1 MAKQN
6 SLLNTMFGKKK
17 STDSGTEHSNI
28 GLREQGLKP
37 QIPKIAQD
45 SVPYIEAYENGV
57 FQVEPGVFSKT
68 FRFDDISFKTKSDEE
83 QERIYDA
90 YMKFLNSSKPKED
103 IFISV
108 VNVRDSAEEKVKAI
122 VSPLKGDEFDIFRR
136 EMSDMIVD
144 KMKSSNNNIR
154 TEKMLTVRIESPSVD
169 GAMEKLKSV
178 SDDLSDEFKR
188 FTKMPLN
195 EVSLAARLESLFRI
209 MNGDE
214 ENFWF
219 EHDTAGNV
227 TLDFSAMAKKGL
239 TTKDIICPEF
249 LKFNGNNF
257 QIGNRFGQ
265 AMYLDGIAN
274 WLNSNFFTEV
284 SEMSFEGVVTLHI
297 QPIPQEDA
305 IKMIHNRS
313 VNIRAEI
320 TQKQKNAQRNGYEGT
335 MSIDLKNAMEQIE
348 ELQEDLLNRDQKLF
362 YISMSIV
369 HFADTAE
376 EVKEHAGII
385 KNTASKH
392 MCTIK
397 PMMMQQE
404 RGFTS
409 ALPVG
414 IDKGYTKRLMTT
426 ESLGVFIPFD
436 EVNQFDR
443 GGFYYGV
450 NSINKSLIVY
460 NRKKGQ
466 NYNGLVLGS
475 SGSGKSF
482 SAKREMS
489 SVILNTDDD
498 IFIIDPDGEY
508 GPIAESFGGSIIKI
522 APGNGVYINPFDLD
536 IDTSHDSDYNPITMK
551 SDFICGMLETMLGGG
566 RLSPTQKSIVGR
578 CINQIYKPYL
588 EHLQELPPDK
598 NGRKKTID
606 RDYCPTMQNLF
617 DALLSQPNQ
626 EAQQLALIMETYTTG
641 VFDSFAH
648 RTNVDLENRII
659 VYNIK
664 DVGSNLMELALK
676 VCMNDVWNKMME
688 NRRNSKWTWFYI
700 DEFHL
705 LLANPSTSE
714 FLKSVWKRA
723 RKWQGVPTGITQ
735 NVEDLL
741 ASTEARAIINNSSFI
756 YMMNQSA
763 MDRNMLQELLN
774 LTDTDKGFITNA
786 EIGCG
791 LIHTGKQS
799 IPFTDKFPQ
808 NTKLYKVM
816 TTKADDD
823 DDNVA

>member
-1 MAKQN
+1 MAQTLIGT
-6 SLLNTMFGKKK
+6 LLGKNTKGQ
-17 STDSGTEHSNI
+17 GASNNT
-28 GLREQGLKP
+28 GLRKQGLKP
-37 QIPKIAQD
+37 QIPKTAQD
-45 SVPYIEAYENGV
+45 SVPYLEAYENGV

-68 FRFDDISFKTKSDEE
+68 FRFEDISFKTKSEEE
-83 QERIYDA
+83 QDRIYGD
-90 YMKFLNSSKPKED
+90 YMKFLNSLKPKED
-103 IFISV
+103 IFLSV
-108 VNVRDSAEEKVKAI
+108 VNTRDSAQEKVRSI
-122 VSPLKGDEFDIFRR
+122 VSPLKGDKFDRFRK

-144 KMKSSNNNIR
+144 KMKSSNNNTR
-154 TEKMLTVRIESPSVD
+154 TDKYITVRIEAPSVD
-169 GAMEKLKSV
+169 EAMQKLENAGREISEEYK
-178 SDDLSDEFKR
+178 K
-188 FTKMPLN
+188 FTKSPIREL
-195 EVSLAARLESLFRI
+195 SLAERLEMLFRI
-209 MNGDE
+209 MNSDE

-219 EHDTAGNV
+219 EHDAEGNT
-227 TLDFSAMAKKGL
+227 TLDLIQAAKKGL
-239 TTKDIICPEF
+239 STKDIICPEF

-257 QIGNRFGQ
+257 QIGERYGQ

-274 WLNSNFFTEV
+274 WLNSNFF
-284 SEMSFEGVVTLHI
+284 SELSGMTFEGVTTLHI
-297 QPIPQEDA
+297 QAIPQEDA

-320 TQKQKNAQRNGYEGT
+320 AQKQKNAMQNGYEG
-335 MSIDLKNAMEQIE
+335 SLPADLKNAADQIE
-348 ELQEDLLNRDQKLF
+348 ELQEDLLNRDQKMF
-362 YISMSIV
+362 YISLSII
-369 HFADTAE
+369 HFADTPE
-376 EVKEHAGII
+376 EIKEHSAVI

-392 MCTIK
+392 MCTVK
-397 PMMMQQE
+397 PMIMQQE
-404 RGFTS
+404 RGFAS
-409 ALPVG
+409 ALPIG
-414 IDKGYTKRLMTT
+414 IDKGYMKRLLTT

-436 EVNQFDR
+436 EVNQFDK

-460 NRKKGQ
+460 NRLKGQ

-482 SAKREMS
+482 AAKREMS
-489 SVILNTDDD
+489 SVILNTDSD
-498 IFIIDPDGEY
+498 IYIIDPDGEY
-508 GPIAESFGGSIIKI
+508 GPISDAFDGSVIKI

-551 SDFICGMLETMLGGG
+551 ADFICGMLETMLGAGA

-578 CINQIYKPYL
+578 CIQKIYKPYL

-606 RDYCPTMQNLF
+606 REFCPTMQNLF
-617 DALLSQPNQ
+617 DELLSQPNP

-641 VFDSFAH
+641 MFDSFAH
-648 RTNVDLENRII
+648 RTNVDMDNRIVI
-659 VYNIK
+659 YNIK
-664 DVGSNLMELALK
+664 DIGSNLMELALK

-705 LLANPSTSE
+705 LLGNPSTSD

-741 ASTEARAIINNSSFI
+741 ASPDARAIINNSSFI

-774 LTDTDKGFITNA
+774 LTETDKGFITNS

-791 LIHTGKQS
+791 LIHTGRQS

-808 NTKLYKVM
+808 NTELFRIM
-816 TTKADDD
+816 TTKPGDAD
-823 DDNVA
+823 